1 MTGEN
6 RAVRLILASSSP
18 RRSEILGALGIPF
31 DVAITDVDETLLPD
45 ESGRETA
52 VRLARAKAAAAAT
65 IHPGAWVVAADT
77 LVLIDGMVL
86 GKPRDDADAA
96 EMLGR
101 LSGRE
106 HVVVTAVSLLRDA
119 EPGTGT
125 VDESLVRI
133 APLDEEE
140 IRWYVATGEP
150 RDKAGAYAVQG
161 LGARFVEGVTG
172 SFSNVMGL
180 PARSVYRLLREAP
193 DPALARLA
201 LASGASSSR
210 TSSRPP
216 RPA

>member
-1 MTGEN
+1 
-6 RAVRLILASSSP
+6 VRLILASSSP
-18 RRSEILGALGIPF
+18 RRAEILGALGIPF
-31 DVAITDVDETLLPD
+31 DVAVTDVDETLLPD
-45 ESGRETA
+45 ESGREAA
-52 VRLARAKAAAAAT
+52 VRLAHAKAAAAAT
-65 IHPGAWVVAADT
+65 LHPGAWVLAADT

-86 GKPRDDADAA
+86 GKPQDDADAA

-119 EPGTGT
+119 EPGTET
-125 VDESLVRI
+125 VEESLVRI

-161 LGARFVEGVTG
+161 LGARFVEGVSG

-180 PARSVYRLLREAP
+180 PARSVYRLLRGAP
-193 DPALARLA
+193 DPGLARLA
-201 LASGASSSR
+201 LASAASSSR
-210 TSSRPP
+210 TSWRPP

>member
-1 MTGEN
+1 M
-6 RAVRLILASSSP
+6 RLLLASASP
-18 RRSEILGALGIPF
+18 RRAEILDALGIPF
-31 DVAITDVDETLLPD
+31 DSSPADVDESILPG
-45 ESGRETA
+45 ESGRQAA
-52 VRLARAKAAAAAT
+52 VRLARAKAAAAAKLQ
-65 IHPGAWVVAADT
+65 PGAWVLAADT
-77 LVLIDGMVL
+77 LVLIDGRIL

-96 EMLGR
+96 GMLGS

-106 HVVVTAVSLLRDA
+106 HVVVTAVSLLRDGGPEVA
-119 EPGTGT
+119 T
-125 VDESLVRI
+125 VEESRVRI
-133 APLDEEE
+133 ASLDEEE

-193 DPALARLA
+193 DPDLARLA
-201 LASGASSSR
+201 LASAASSSR
-210 TSSRPP
+210 TSWRRP